1 MPTLRLINVVSVT
14 RQKLLRGRLYVI
26 NVAKKRFWVT
36 LKKSTF
42 AKVVFL
48 MKRGCSIKSGLS
60 STVFLFLY
68 TVKDNLQ
75 LIFNGAAT
83 EKRSW
88 SSTSSQFWTANANDA
103 RDLWNKLR
111 PYIVMFSTLE
121 NSRKILLKVI
131 TRPWDLCTL
140 GPWVKLCLQCDHTN
154 WDHPDKRLSRSL

>member
-48 MKRGCSIKSGLS
+48 MKRGCNIKSGLS

-68 TVKDNLQ
+68 TVKDNL
-75 LIFNGAAT
+75 
-83 EKRSW
+83 
-88 SSTSSQFWTANANDA
+88 
-103 RDLWNKLR
+103 
-111 PYIVMFSTLE
+111 
-121 NSRKILLKVI
+121 
-131 TRPWDLCTL
+131 
-140 GPWVKLCLQCDHTN
+140 
-154 WDHPDKRLSRSL
+154 